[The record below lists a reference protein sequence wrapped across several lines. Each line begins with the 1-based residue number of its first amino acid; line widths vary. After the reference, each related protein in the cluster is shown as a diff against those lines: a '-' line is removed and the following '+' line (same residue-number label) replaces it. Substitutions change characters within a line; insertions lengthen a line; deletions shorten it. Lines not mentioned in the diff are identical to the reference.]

1 MKELLKKLTDLYG
14 PTGFEEPVRA
24 LIQAEVTPYVDSVS
38 VDALGNL
45 HAVKNGSGAGKKI
58 MLAAHMDEIGL
69 MITHVE
75 KEGFLRFTNL
85 GGVKPANLINS
96 RVVFANG
103 QVGVI
108 NIEAGETQPGGAP
121 QYKNLYIDVGAP
133 SREECPL
140 KVGDVCGFFG
150 PAVDLG
156 RLVMAKSLD
165 NRLGCAVLI
174 ETIKRLVSTP
184 HQLHFV
190 FTAQEEIE
198 QRGAMVSAFR
208 VEPDIAIAVDVTL
221 SGDTPEMKNFP
232 VYMGKGLAVKMMERG
247 HIAHPLV
254 TTWMIDTAESLGL
267 PYQREVL
274 VWGNTDARVMQT
286 ARSGSATGAISIPI
300 RHVHTASE
308 MVDPADVEHAIT
320 LLTAMLANPVPER
333 EN

>member
-1 MKELLKKLTDLYG
+1 MKELLKKLTDVYG
-14 PTGFEEPVRA
+14 PTGFEDSVRA
-24 LIQAEVTPYVDSVS
+24 LIQAEVTPYVDSVT

-45 HAVKNGSGAGKKI
+45 HAVKNGSGEGKRI

-69 MITHVE
+69 MITYVE

-85 GGVKPANLINS
+85 GGVNPVNLVNS

-108 NIEAGETQPGGAP
+108 NIEAGETVPAHAP
-121 QYKNLYIDVGAP
+121 QYKNLYIDVGAVG
-133 SREECPL
+133 REACSL

-156 RLVMAKSLD
+156 QLVMAKSLD
-165 NRLGCAVLI
+165 NRLGCLVLI
-174 ETIKRLVSTP
+174 ETIKNLTHTP

-190 FTAQEEIE
+190 FTVQEEIE
-198 QRGAMVSAFR
+198 QRGATVSAFR

-232 VYMGKGLAVKMMERG
+232 VYIGKGLAVKMMDRG
-247 HIAHPLV
+247 HISHPLV
-254 TTWMIDTAESLGL
+254 TAWMIDTAEKLGL

-274 VWGNTDARVMQT
+274 VWGSTDAQVMQT
-286 ARSGSATGAISIPI
+286 AKSGAAVGAISIPI

-308 MVDPADVEHAIT
+308 IVDPADVEHAVT
-320 LLTAMLANPVPER
+320 LLTAMLVNPAPVM
-333 EN
+333 